1 MVSNEAF
8 TAYFERSRRV
18 ATLPDGKRAQGCVVA
33 EFRVNDAGVPSE
45 IRVVEGISSEIN
57 REVIDLLQR
66 GPHWEPTGERRV
78 RTVLIY

>member
-1 MVSNEAF
+1 M
-8 TAYFERSRRV
+8 
-18 ATLPDGKRAQGCVVA
+18 A